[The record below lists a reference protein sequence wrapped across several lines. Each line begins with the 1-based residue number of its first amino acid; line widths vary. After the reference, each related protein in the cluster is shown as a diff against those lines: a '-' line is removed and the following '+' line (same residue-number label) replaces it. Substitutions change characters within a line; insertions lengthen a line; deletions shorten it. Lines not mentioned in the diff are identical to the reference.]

1 MIEVDQL
8 QKYSLFGGI
17 SPEQIERIKPLLGTE
32 HFEAGECPQVE
43 GQPND
48 KIHFILSGE
57 VEIIKKGLVI
67 ARLREGQ
74 TFGEMELLDIMPSIA
89 TVRAATALE
98 TVTISNRAL
107 YDIFKLDLKA
117 FSMMIMNL
125 ARDLSRRLRRMDDIV
140 SSEGK
145 Y

>member
-48 KIHFILSGE
+48 
-57 VEIIKKGLVI
+57 
-67 ARLREGQ
+67 
-74 TFGEMELLDIMPSIA
+74 
-89 TVRAATALE
+89 
-98 TVTISNRAL
+98 
-107 YDIFKLDLKA
+107 
-117 FSMMIMNL
+117 
-125 ARDLSRRLRRMDDIV
+125 
-140 SSEGK
+140 
-145 Y
+145 